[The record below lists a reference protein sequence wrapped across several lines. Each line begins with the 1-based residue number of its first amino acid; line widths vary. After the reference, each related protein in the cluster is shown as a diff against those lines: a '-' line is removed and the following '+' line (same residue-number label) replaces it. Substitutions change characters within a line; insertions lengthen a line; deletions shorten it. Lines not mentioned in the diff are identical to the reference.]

1 MPADCMLVSPDM
13 RNTIFALGCLC
24 LCISRSVVAEGPE
37 PLPVDKIADKVR
49 PSVLTVI
56 NAGREGYAQ
65 GLGTGFVISKDGLVV
80 TNLHVVGEARP
91 IAVELQDGRRPK
103 VTEVVGWSRKDDLI
117 VFRIDVLDVPPL
129 TMGPG
134 DKMAQGTA
142 VVAMGNPLGLRYSV
156 VSGVVSEVRD
166 VEGQELIQLAMPVEK
181 GNSGG
186 PLVDAEGR
194 LRGIVNMKSAVTDNL
209 GYAIPVA
216 TLQAILANPAPMQIG
231 NWLTIGK
238 LNPKLWKATEATW
251 TQRAGRIIAHGQGEG
266 FGGRALCIYQPTPPE
281 IPYEVSVRVKLDDA
295 SGAGGLAFCADGGDT
310 HYGFYP
316 TAGKLRLTRFEGP
329 EVSSWTIL
337 QDVDSPHFQKGGWNH
352 LRVRVEADKLR
363 CFLNGHEIITLPE
376 MDLRT
381 GRVGLCKFRQTEPE
395 FRDFRL
401 GKEVGASVGADAQ
414 DELRQVVNAVTRGD
428 QPPDQALTPLAG
440 HPETS
445 RDLIEDALLTLDKRS
460 RELKKLSTSIH
471 EHEVLTAL
479 QQVLHKDTDAAINL
493 AEAALLIARLD
504 NPDLIIADYLAELDR
519 LAQEIKDLLTD
530 EEKADASLR
539 TERLLRWL
547 FVENGY
553 HGSRDD
559 YYSKSNSYLNEVMD
573 DREGLPVL
581 LAVLFL
587 EIGSRLDLPLAGIP
601 VPGHFLV
608 QLRPADAPDSGPYF
622 DLFDRGKKLN
632 RTQAAELSSLP
643 PDDPLMDEA
652 FRPATKRDTIV
663 RILRNLIGI
672 ELNRQADAA
681 LPYLNFLL
689 TVNPDAPSERL
700 SRAVLLFKSDHPA
713 AARTDVEWLKEHRPD
728 GMDIERLE
736 EFLQQLS
743 RP

>member
-251 TQRAGRIIAHGQGEG
+251 TQRAGRIIAH
-266 FGGRALCIYQPTPPE
+266 
-281 IPYEVSVRVKLDDA
+281 
-295 SGAGGLAFCADGGDT
+295 
-310 HYGFYP
+310 
-316 TAGKLRLTRFEGP
+316 
-329 EVSSWTIL
+329 
-337 QDVDSPHFQKGGWNH
+337 
-352 LRVRVEADKLR
+352 
-363 CFLNGHEIITLPE
+363 
-376 MDLRT
+376 
-381 GRVGLCKFRQTEPE
+381 
-395 FRDFRL
+395 
-401 GKEVGASVGADAQ
+401 
-414 DELRQVVNAVTRGD
+414 
-428 QPPDQALTPLAG
+428 
-440 HPETS
+440 
-445 RDLIEDALLTLDKRS
+445 
-460 RELKKLSTSIH
+460 
-471 EHEVLTAL
+471 
-479 QQVLHKDTDAAINL
+479 
-493 AEAALLIARLD
+493 
-504 NPDLIIADYLAELDR
+504 
-519 LAQEIKDLLTD
+519 
-530 EEKADASLR
+530 
-539 TERLLRWL
+539 
-547 FVENGY
+547 
-553 HGSRDD
+553 
-559 YYSKSNSYLNEVMD
+559 
-573 DREGLPVL
+573 
-581 LAVLFL
+581 
-587 EIGSRLDLPLAGIP
+587 
-601 VPGHFLV
+601 
-608 QLRPADAPDSGPYF
+608 
-622 DLFDRGKKLN
+622 
-632 RTQAAELSSLP
+632 
-643 PDDPLMDEA
+643 
-652 FRPATKRDTIV
+652 
-663 RILRNLIGI
+663 
-672 ELNRQADAA
+672 
-681 LPYLNFLL
+681 
-689 TVNPDAPSERL
+689 
-700 SRAVLLFKSDHPA
+700 
-713 AARTDVEWLKEHRPD
+713 
-728 GMDIERLE
+728 
-736 EFLQQLS
+736 
-743 RP
+743 